1 VSIPIIA
8 RRYLA
13 FRFPS
18 AWSIPLI
25 APLSNVSFSIS
36 NRVYSSVMS
45 IDLCSHASSASSP
58 ISSIISL
65 LLSLSFCSQ
74 SNNRTNLQHS
84 FASFPFSFPF
94 LPLPSDDGFV
104 SLSDCWL
111 VFLILKPPYSL
122 CFLINAT
129 TSLLFSNVSV
139 IEYVP
144 GQRLD
149 DEQIQEICDH
159 GRQIAAQPRPDGVV
173 LDFKMAVILA
183 IMVRAPGHQMDEELC
198 EQVYNEVM
206 EFEVGR
212 LLVES
217 LLSPPTAPPA

>member
-1 VSIPIIA
+1 
-8 RRYLA
+8 
-13 FRFPS
+13 
-18 AWSIPLI
+18 
-25 APLSNVSFSIS
+25 
-36 NRVYSSVMS
+36 MS

-94 LPLPSDDGFV
+94 LPLPSDDGSV

-129 TSLLFSNVSV
+129 TSLLFSNALSNVSV

-149 DEQIQEICDH
+149 DEKIQEICDH
-159 GRQIAAQPRPDGVV
+159 ARQIAAQPRPDGVV

-183 IMVRAPGHQMDEELC
+183 IMVRAPGHQMDEDLC
-198 EQVYNEVM
+198 EQVYNQVM

-212 LLVES
+212 LLVDS